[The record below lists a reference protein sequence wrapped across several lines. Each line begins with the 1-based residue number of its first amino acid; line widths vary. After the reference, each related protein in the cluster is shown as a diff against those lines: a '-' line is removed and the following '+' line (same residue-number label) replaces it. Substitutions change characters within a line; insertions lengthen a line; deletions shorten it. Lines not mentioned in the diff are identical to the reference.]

1 MNSCVRRYCCLAPKN
16 IEFDM
21 DLPKVYFYGNE
32 QLLDQV
38 WVNILDN
45 AIKHSPLESSIHIC
59 LCSKEQE
66 LSVSIT
72 DEGRDVRRR
81 PEACL

>member
-1 MNSCVRRYCCLAPKN
+1 MVAES
-16 IEFDM
+16 I
-21 DLPKVYFYGNE
+21 FYGNE

-72 DEGRDVRRR
+72 DEGEGMSEDVQKHVFEKFYQEIH
-81 PEACL
+81 PE